1 MNAPRI
7 ARRLTA
13 YVWASPNT
21 MLGLLAGILV
31 LAFGGRL
38 RVVHG
43 AFEFSGGWLGSLMS
57 SPQMLF
63 HFRAITFGHVILGVT
78 AVDLEAVR
86 KHEQVHVAQYEV
98 WGPLFLPA
106 YAASSVWQLLHWRR
120 AYHDNFFERQAYAA
134 QTEAKSAA

>member
-1 MNAPRI
+1 MF
-7 ARRLTA
+7 
-13 YVWASPNT
+13 
-21 MLGLLAGILV
+21 GLLAGILV

-38 RVVHG
+38 CLVHG

-106 YAASSVWQLLHWRR
+106 YGASSVWQLLRGRR